1 MPSADRERAVVQGT
15 VEERI
20 VQAAQVCR
28 CHCSQ
33 YHYGD
38 IFPSFS
44 VAMSWLLVFRPAI
57 AGSNAKMSGSI
68 CGDAENLW
76 RLAQNKMYMNAIVM
90 RDDVAGARDDE
101 ESSTGRQPISEVS

>member
-1 MPSADRERAVVQGT
+1 MQCIPAPSDAKRSHPIPCQRIRCYAVRCNAMPSADRERAVVQGT

-68 CGDAENLW
+68 C
-76 RLAQNKMYMNAIVM
+76 
-90 RDDVAGARDDE
+90 
-101 ESSTGRQPISEVS
+101 